1 MMGFN
6 PNVLIIG
13 NKLYSSPTVE
23 ERLEGLKEI
32 RKEIEASQQL
42 ENEVMKE
49 RSMGNTD
56 IFKIGE
62 KVWLNGKN
70 ITTNN
75 PSVKLSPKRYGPF
88 EIIEQINPVTYKIKL
103 PKNMKI
109 WPVFHAGLLHP
120 YKETEEHGPN
130 YALPPPV
137 IVNNKEE
144 WIVETIVNAKI
155 DYRKVKYQIKWE
167 GYPESENTWEPLS
180 NVQHMWEEIQEFH
193 NRNPLAPVPMS
204 KNNATPVKG
213 NSYSG
218 NKRRK
223 KVKRT

>member
-6 PNVLIIG
+6 PNALMVG
-13 NKLYSSPTVE
+13 NKPYSSPTVE

-42 ENEVMKE
+42 ANEVMKE
-49 RSMGNTD
+49 QSKGN
-56 IFKIGE
+56 INPFKVGE

-75 PSVKLSPKRYGPF
+75 SSVKLSPKRYGPF
-88 EIIEQINPVTYKIKL
+88 EIIEQINLVTYKLKL
-103 PKNMKI
+103 PKTMKI

-130 YALPPPV
+130 YSLPPPT
-137 IVNNKEE
+137 IVNDEEE
-144 WIVETIVNAKI
+144 WVVETIVNAKI
-155 DYRKVKYQIKWE
+155 ERGKVKYQIKWE

-180 NVQHMWEEIQEFH
+180 NVRHMWDEIQEFH
-193 NRNPLAPVPMS
+193 NRNPQAPIPTS
-204 KNNATPVKG
+204 KDNATPLKG
-213 NSYSG
+213 SSYSG

-223 KVKRT
+223 KVKRN